1 MRSSN
6 ITLLVLALLLLGSR
20 AAFASELTGTDAQ
33 VSSKKITLSFNV
45 NELSEIDKVFDYGS
59 NIVKIK
65 VPGLVFTNS
74 QAKGDKLKVKDDHG
88 ESFYRFTRF
97 SKIEGGGM
105 IAIYLGKL
113 CSPAD
118 ALVVP
123 RDGKIE
129 VEIIKPL
136 WKLDS
141 PPPTDNTPPAQADP
155 PAGNDPVEDNPPA
168 DTDPPANDQPVEG
181 TPAADQG
188 SDATTQPVGSNGG
201 EDASTLPAF
210 DGSGSQSYRKFDLN
224 AVPAAKVELKGV
236 PFDEAILTIV
246 ADSGFNVILGSGIDD
261 TEVNLNFTQ
270 KGISLE
276 SALDILCMAYELK
289 YTVTDDAIVISRR

>member
-1 MRSSN
+1 MRSSLS
-6 ITLLVLALLLLGSR
+6 TLLALALLLCGSGIAR
-20 AAFASELTGTDAQ
+20 AAELTATDAK
-33 VSSKKITLSFNV
+33 VSDKKITLSFSV
-45 NELSEIDKVFDYGS
+45 SEMAEIDKVFDYGA

-65 VPGLVFTNS
+65 VPGLNFS
-74 QAKGDKLKVKDDHG
+74 SAQAKGDKLKVKDEHG

-123 RDGKIE
+123 RDGRIE

-141 PPPTDNTPPAQADP
+141 APA
-155 PAGNDPVEDNPPA
+155 DNPPA
-168 DTDPPANDQPVEG
+168 QDLPADDPPVQDPPANGNPDNVQT
-181 TPAADQG
+181 TPATDNG
-188 SDATTQPVGSNGG
+188 ESGTQPVSNQGNAQ
-201 EDASTLPAF
+201 DVPVRPAF
-210 DGSGSQSYRKFDLN
+210 DGSGSQSYRKFDLDK
-224 AVPAAKVELKGV
+224 VPAAKVELKGV
-236 PFDEAILTIV
+236 PFDEAILRIV
-246 ADSGFNVILGSGIDD
+246 ADSGFNVAVGSGIDD

-270 KGISLE
+270 KGISLKA
-276 SALDILCMAYELK
+276 ALDILCMAYDLK
-289 YTVTDDAIVISRR
+289 YDVTDDAIVISHR